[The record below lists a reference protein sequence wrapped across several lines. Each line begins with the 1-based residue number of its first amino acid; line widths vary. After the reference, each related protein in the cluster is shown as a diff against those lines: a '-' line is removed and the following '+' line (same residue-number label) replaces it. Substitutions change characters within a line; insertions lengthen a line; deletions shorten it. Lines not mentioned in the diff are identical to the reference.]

1 MEIKDSVVLITGAAQ
16 RVAHDVALYL
26 AERGARIGFSYY
38 LPEEPWQETQ
48 REIENISLPARKD
61 QSTEG
66 GAPLDILLENK
77 GAYTRSL
84 AVQTEIRD
92 AVQVKRLVDETIKK
106 FGRVDV
112 LINSASVWL
121 KTPFLEITEQQ
132 WDLALDV
139 NLKGPF
145 IASQMVAPYMLAQK
159 NGVIL
164 NITDLSA
171 FQVWPSYAHHAA
183 SKAGLVSLTKYMAV
197 ELAPHIRVNAIA
209 PGTVLLPPNPS
220 PEKVQWATE
229 NSVLKRVGSPQDVAQ
244 LAEFLITNDFV
255 TGSVYFVDGGR
266 SLV

>member
-1 MEIKDSVVLITGAAQ
+1 MELKDSVVLITGAAQ

-26 AERGARIGFSYY
+26 AGGGARIAFSYY
-38 LPEEPWQETQ
+38 LPDEPWKETQ
-48 REIENISLPARKD
+48 EEIECIHLHGKN
-61 QSTEG
+61 
-66 GAPLDILLENK
+66 APRDSHR
-77 GAYTRSL
+77 GCDGDYSRSL

-92 AVQVKRLVDETIKK
+92 AAQVKRLVDETIKK

-121 KTPFLEITEQQ
+121 KTPFLEITEEQ

-145 IASQMVAPYMLAQK
+145 LASQMVAAHMLAQK
-159 NGVIL
+159 NGVII

-171 FQVWPSYAHHAA
+171 FQVWPDYAHHAA
-183 SKAGLVSLTKYMAV
+183 SKAGLATLTKYMAA

-220 PEKVQWATE
+220 PEKIKWAIDK
-229 NSVLKRVGSPQDVAQ
+229 SVLKRVGSPLDVAR
-244 LAEFLITNDFV
+244 LAEFLINNDFV

>member
-1 MEIKDSVVLITGAAQ
+1 MELKDSVVLITGAAQ

-26 AERGARIGFSYY
+26 AERGARIAFSYY
-38 LPEEPWQETQ
+38 TPDEPWQETQ
-48 REIENISLPARKD
+48 REIEELFLQG
-61 QSTEG
+61 QSAPRDAFPEEG
-66 GAPLDILLENK
+66 EG
-77 GAYTRSL
+77 YTRSL
-84 AVQTEIRD
+84 ALQTEIRD
-92 AVQVKRLVDETIKK
+92 AAQVQRLVDETVKK

-145 IASQMVAPYMLAQK
+145 LTSQRVAPYMLAQK
-159 NGVIL
+159 SGVIL

-171 FQVWPSYAHHAA
+171 FQVWPAYAHHAA
-183 SKAGLVSLTKYMAV
+183 SKAGLVTLTQYMAA

-209 PGTVLLPPNPS
+209 PGTVLLPPNAS
-220 PEKVQWATE
+220 AEKVQWATE
-229 NSVLKRVGSPQDVAQ
+229 NSVLKRVGSPQDVAR
-244 LAEFLITNDFV
+244 LAEFLITNDFI

>member
-1 MEIKDSVVLITGAAQ
+1 MELKGSVVLITGAAQ

-26 AERGARIGFSYY
+26 AKRGARIAFSYY
-38 LPEEPWQETQ
+38 TPDEPWQETQ
-48 REIENISLPARKD
+48 KEIENLLNPEGSLSRDALFAGSG
-61 QSTEG
+61 QSSG
-66 GAPLDILLENK
+66 
-77 GAYTRSL
+77 SL

-92 AVQVKRLVDETIKK
+92 ASQVKRLVDETVKK
-106 FGRVDV
+106 FGRIDV

-121 KTPFLEITEQQ
+121 KTPFMEISEEQ
-132 WDLALDV
+132 WDLAMDV
-139 NLKGPF
+139 NLKGAF
-145 IASQMVAPYMLAQK
+145 LASQMVARYMLAQK
-159 NGVIL
+159 NGVII

-183 SKAGLVSLTKYMAV
+183 SKAGLVTLTKYMAA

-209 PGTVLLPPNPS
+209 PGTVLLPPDPS
-220 PEKVQWATE
+220 PEKVKWATE
-229 NSVLKRVGSPQDVAQ
+229 NSLLKRIGSPLDVAR